1 MKTIAFKPEK
11 VAPIWQR
18 FQESLPV
25 KLAPIRNE
33 AHYRRM
39 VLFLNNLIDTVG
51 EEEGHELANL
61 LDVVG
66 RYIEDYESESGF
78 KGSPHETLRF
88 LMQQHG
94 LRQVDLKDEVGGQSV
109 ISAILNGHRAISASQ
124 AKALA
129 GRFGVSVTVF
139 I

>member
-1 MKTIAFKPEK
+1 M
-11 VAPIWQR
+11 
-18 FQESLPV
+18 
-25 KLAPIRNE
+25 
-33 AHYRRM
+33 
-39 VLFLNNLIDTVG
+39 
-51 EEEGHELANL
+51 
-61 LDVVG
+61 G

-78 KGSPHETLRF
+78 KGSPHGTLRL

-109 ISAILNGHRAISASQ
+109 ISAILNGHRTISASQ